1 MEVPDVHELLLP
13 HLVDVLKTARA
24 GAALT
29 FAHVAV
35 RVRKADGRVGVSEST
50 ISRFEKGTHWPSDP
64 DAFVVAYA
72 EALEVEP
79 GELWSAAVEALAAPP
94 RSTKKR

>member
-13 HLVDVLKTARA
+13 HLVDVLKTARM

-29 FAHVAV
+29 YAHIAV
-35 RVRKADGRVGVSEST
+35 RVRKGDGRVGVSEST

-72 EALEVEP
+72 DALEVEP
-79 GELWSAAVEALAAPP
+79 VELWAAATARLSAN
-94 RSTKKR
+94 RS

>member
-1 MEVPDVHELLLP
+1 MEDPDVHELLLP

-29 FAHVAV
+29 YAHIAV

-72 EALEVEP
+72 EALEVKP
-79 GELWSAAVEALAAPP
+79 GELWTAAAARLSA
-94 RSTKKR
+94 KR

>member
-13 HLVDVLKTARA
+13 HLVDVLKTARV

-29 FAHVAV
+29 YAHIAV

-72 EALEVEP
+72 DALEVEP
-79 GELWSAAVEALAAPP
+79 VELWAAATARLSAN
-94 RSTKKR
+94 RR

>member
-1 MEVPDVHELLLP
+1 MHELLLP
-13 HLVDVLKTARA
+13 HLVDVLKTARM

-29 FAHVAV
+29 YAHIAV
-35 RVRKADGRVGVSEST
+35 RVRKGDGRVGVSEST

-72 EALEVEP
+72 DALEVEP
-79 GELWSAAVEALAAPP
+79 VELWAAATARLSAN
-94 RSTKKR
+94 RG